1 MKQLTVEIP
10 DNQFAFF
17 MNLIEN
23 LKFVQIVEPSIL
35 EKSLSEDQKEIWEN
49 IRNGFNEIKMVEKGE
64 LKSRPVGDLLKEL
77 SISA

>member
-35 EKSLSEDQKEIWEN
+35 EKSLSEDQKEIWKN
-49 IRNGFNEIKMVEKGE
+49 IRNGFYEIKMVEKGE
-64 LKSRPVGDLLKEL
+64 LKSRPVGDLLKDL

>member
-49 IRNGFNEIKMVEKGE
+49 IRNGFYEIKMVEKGE

>member
-1 MKQLTVEIP
+1 MKQLTIEIP

-23 LKFVQIVEPSIL
+23 LKFAQIVEPSIL
-35 EKSLSEDQKEIWEN
+35 ENSLSEEQKEIWKN
-49 IRNGFNEIKMVEKGE
+49 IKNGFYEMNMIEKGE